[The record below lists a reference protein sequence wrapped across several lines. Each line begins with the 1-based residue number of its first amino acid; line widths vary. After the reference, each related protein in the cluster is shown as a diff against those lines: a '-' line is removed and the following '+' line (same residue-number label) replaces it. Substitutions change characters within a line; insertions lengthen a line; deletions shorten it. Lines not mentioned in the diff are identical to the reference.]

1 MKRILFV
8 DTYYPDFVK
17 SIPIFRSDPRKKY
30 DAELQRILDLGFGT
44 SDSYSRHL
52 RALGWDCVDVIA
64 NHGGLAQL
72 WAEERRMTDWT
83 LKSVL
88 FAQIAE
94 AQPDIIFMQDLSFL
108 AASEL
113 RALQRNHILA
123 GQCSCP
129 MPNVDR
135 VQQFDLLLTSFPHYV
150 EKFSQMGVNAHYV
163 PLAFDETMLNRVK
176 SETAGERIHDC
187 VFIGGV
193 GTPSHWN
200 YGMQVLDAIAR
211 EIPTSK
217 FWGYGYELLPES
229 SPIRQKWQGPAWGL
243 NMMKIYAQSKIVVT
257 RHGEV
262 AQGYTNNMRVYE
274 STGMGAAL
282 LTEQSK
288 NLNDFFQVPIEA
300 LAYASPSEAVEGIKN
315 LLRNDDQRRSVANS
329 GQFRTLRDHTYAVR
343 MKQVSEILKAA

>member
-1 MKRILFV
+1 MKKILFV
-8 DTYYPDFVK
+8 DTYYPDFIK
-17 SIPIFRSDPRKKY
+17 SIPIYRSDPRKTY
-30 DAELQRILDLGFGT
+30 AAELQRILDMGFGT

-52 RALGWDCVDVIA
+52 RALGWDCIDVIA

-88 FAQIAE
+88 VAQIAE
-94 AQPDIIFMQDLSFL
+94 YQPDIIFMQDLSFL
-108 AASEL
+108 APAEL
-113 RALQRNHILA
+113 RALKRNHILA

-129 MPNVDR
+129 MPSVDR
-135 VQQFDLLLTSFPHYV
+135 IQQFDLLLTSFPHYV
-150 EKFSQMGVNAHYV
+150 DHFSVMGVAAHYV

-217 FWGYGYELLPES
+217 FWGYGYELLPDS
-229 SPIRQKWQGPAWGL
+229 SPIRQNWQGPAWGL
-243 NMMKIYAQSKIVVT
+243 DMYKILAQSKIVIN

-262 AQGYTNNMRVYE
+262 AQNYANNMKMFE
-274 STGMGAAL
+274 STGMAAAL
-282 LTEQSK
+282 VTDYK
-288 NLNDFFQVPIEA
+288 NNLRDFFNGDEVIG
-300 LAYASPSEAVEGIKN
+300 YTSPSGAVSVVKE
-315 LLRNDDQRRSVANS
+315 LLRDEETRRSVANS
-329 GQFRTLRDHTYAVR
+329 GQSRTLRDHTYTVR
-343 MKQVSEILKAA
+343 MKQVSEILEAA